1 MLRMAGTVEE
11 HPYHES
17 IFAGALKRLPF
28 LFVTLTGG
36 VMVAEL
42 PKLFG
47 TKIEGRILLTV
58 TAALP
63 LVCALAGN
71 VAIVTAT
78 VMVRGLA
85 TGEINQQRTLKAIAR
100 ETMIGFLLG
109 IVLAAVAG
117 FVLSLRADGPGEP
130 GGSALDPSTLFT
142 AVASGLTLGIIWASF
157 VGALVP
163 LGCRLT
169 GKIDPAIASGPFV
182 TMLCDLSAS
191 FIFLSIVVYLLGKS

>member
-1 MLRMAGTVEE
+1 M
-11 HPYHES
+11 
-17 IFAGALKRLPF
+17 
-28 LFVTLTGG
+28 
-36 VMVAEL
+36 
-42 PKLFG
+42 
-47 TKIEGRILLTV
+47 

-85 TGEINQQRTLKAIAR
+85 TGEINQQRTMKAIAR
-100 ETMIGFLLG
+100 ETMIGFLVG

-117 FVLSLRADGPGEP
+117 FVLSLRAGGGEP
-130 GGSALDPSTLFT
+130 GGSTLDPSTLFT
-142 AVASGLTLGIIWASF
+142 AVASGLTLGIIWASV

-191 FIFLSIVVYLLGKS
+191 FIFLSIVVYLIGKS